1 MEATIERSRG
11 PAKVTPMLA
20 QYLSVKGQVGDAVLF
35 FRLGEYLLVDY
46 LGRRRKK
53 V

>member
-1 MEATIERSRG
+1 MLDDSFGLRAFVEQMTRINRGRALYSR
-11 PAKVTPMLA
+11 P
-20 QYLSVKGQVGDAVLF
+20 D
-35 FRLGEYLLVDY
+35 RLGEYLLVDY